1 MKEIKLIGI
10 SGSLRSASFNTAV
23 LTAVL
28 RNLPSGVSAGIADI
42 SPLPF
47 YNEELDDADQPEAV
61 LALREKILL
70 ADGIV
75 FCSPEY
81 NGGVPGV
88 LKNAIDWLSR
98 PMHGSVFRGKH
109 ALIISA
115 SPSAV
120 GGARM
125 QAQLRCDLSACEL
138 RVLARP
144 QVVVGQAHMKMIDGV
159 FSDDKTLAFAA
170 KAVADLVMEIRIYQ
184 AGLAA
189 LGMGVPNAASDRL
202 HAR

>member
-1 MKEIKLIGI
+1 
-10 SGSLRSASFNTAV
+10 
-23 LTAVL
+23 
-28 RNLPSGVSAGIADI
+28 
-42 SPLPF
+42 
-47 YNEELDDADQPEAV
+47 
-61 LALREKILL
+61 
-70 ADGIV
+70 
-75 FCSPEY
+75 
-81 NGGVPGV
+81 
-88 LKNAIDWLSR
+88 
-98 PMHGSVFRGKH
+98 
-109 ALIISA
+109 
-115 SPSAV
+115 
-120 GGARM
+120 M